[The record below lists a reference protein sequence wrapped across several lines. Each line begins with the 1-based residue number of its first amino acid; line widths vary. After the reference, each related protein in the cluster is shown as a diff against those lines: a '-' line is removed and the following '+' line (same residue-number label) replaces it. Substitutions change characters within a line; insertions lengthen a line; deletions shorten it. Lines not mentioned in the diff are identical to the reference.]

1 MHFARVIENYRN
13 PMGVLF
19 QCEQFFGAYQTLTTM
34 KWRSNLHTLELGFFF
49 VITQCVQVKL

>member
-1 MHFARVIENYRN
+1 MHIARVIENYRN

-34 KWRSNLHTLELGFFF
+34 KWRSNLHTLELGFFLLSLNAF
-49 VITQCVQVKL
+49 K